1 MRNRIIVFIS
11 VAQSILFFLHWFV
24 FETWKS
30 FSGSP
35 NSAAISDLG
44 HVVAFLSVTFV
55 TASLLA
61 HNYYNVFVRAYYKAA
76 AAWLGFFSF
85 FVLAACFCWI
95 LLAILRL
102 SGVHW
107 ERQSVAYALFGAA
120 IFASVYGL
128 VNASSVRVKQITV
141 ALPNLPENWR
151 GRVVALITDVHLG
164 NVRGHSFLE
173 QIVKTVSGF
182 KPDLVLIGGDLYD
195 GTVANE
201 RRLAEPLRKLVV
213 PFGTYF
219 ISGNHEEF
227 RGHAKYFD
235 AVEHAGVRLLNN
247 EKVMLDGLQ
256 LVGVHYLDSTDA
268 DHFRGVLQRA
278 NVDRNGASILLVHAP
293 HHLPVVEEAGIG
305 LQLSGHTHGGQYFP
319 FTSITSRIY
328 RQFVYGLNRLGN
340 LLVYTSYGAGTWGP
354 PLRVGTTPEVV
365 LITLE

>member
-1 MRNRIIVFIS
+1 MRNRIVVFLAC
-11 VAQSILFFLHWFV
+11 AQSILFLLHWFV
-24 FETWKS
+24 FETWKA
-30 FSGSP
+30 FSGAP
-35 NSAAISDLG
+35 DSAGISRLG
-44 HVVAFLSVTFV
+44 IAVAVLSITFL

-61 HNYYNVFVRAYYKAA
+61 HNFYNVFVRAYYKAA
-76 AAWLGFFSF
+76 ALWLGFFSF
-85 FVLAACFCWI
+85 FVLAACSCWI
-95 LLAILRL
+95 LLAILRQ
-102 SGVHW
+102 SGLHW
-107 ERQSVAYALFGAA
+107 ERQSIAYTAFGVAILV
-120 IFASVYGL
+120 SVYGL
-128 VNASSVRVKQITV
+128 VNASRVRVKQITV

-164 NVRGHSFLE
+164 HVRGHRFLE
-173 QIVKTVSGF
+173 RIVETVSGF

-201 RRLAEPLRKLVV
+201 RKLAKPLKNLVA

-235 AVEHAGVRLLNN
+235 AVENAGVRLLNN

-278 NVDRNGASILLVHAP
+278 NVDPNGASILLVHAP
-293 HHLPVVEEAGIG
+293 HHLPVVAAAGIG

-328 RQFVYGLNRLGN
+328 GKFVYGLNRLGN

-354 PLRVGTTPEVV
+354 PLRVGTTPEIV